1 MTKDTQR
8 RTSSDDTT
16 EGFVHIVIG
25 EVACHETELERQI
38 EQGKAFAESNK
49 TVFEVAMAVAA
60 SYLEDVEDK
69 RARLKRLD
77 EENDELRERID
88 VLNGQNEALEAQ
100 LKKARAA
107 NVEFF
112 DNVKRLEA
120 ENAKLKQRLSELQT
134 AVCDWGETE
143 DILNG

>member
-1 MTKDTQR
+1 MTDNEKKAREIASKDPCQVWIGGCPNVYAAAMEMAKYK
-8 RTSSDDTT
+8 DD
-16 EGFVHIVIG
+16 
-25 EVACHETELERQI
+25 A
-38 EQGKAFAESNK
+38 
-49 TVFEVAMAVAA
+49 
-60 SYLEDVEDK
+60 
-69 RARLKRLD
+69 
-77 EENDELRERID
+77 ID

-120 ENAKLKQRLSELQT
+120 ENAKLKQKLSELQT